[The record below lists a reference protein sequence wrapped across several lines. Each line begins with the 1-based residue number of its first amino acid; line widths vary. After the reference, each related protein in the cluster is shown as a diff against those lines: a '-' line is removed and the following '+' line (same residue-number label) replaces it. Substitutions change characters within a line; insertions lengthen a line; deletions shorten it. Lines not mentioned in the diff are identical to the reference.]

1 MYLVELLLGTVVWR
15 CKMFGFTK
23 IDSVSTDEL
32 AQLLQQHKTQL
43 IDVREPSEF
52 RAGHIKGARNIPL
65 GQIGQFSVAPDTKV
79 YTICQSGL
87 RSKNAYKIFLKKN
100 MNVVNVSGGMNSWRG
115 KVINGS

>member
-65 GQIGQFSVAPDTKV
+65 GQISQFSVAPDTKV
-79 YTICQSGL
+79 YTTCQSSL
-87 RSKNAYKIFLKKN
+87 RSKNAYKIFKKKHECCQRQWWHEF
-100 MNVVNVSGGMNSWRG
+100 MAR
-115 KVINGS
+115 